1 MSTNFI
7 KINNLSSLNDEKNN
21 KTITFKFKSS
31 FIDNNTYNQDNNDT
45 SNTSPFLIKKI
56 EINDHSSINN
66 PFLNVLNNL
75 DNTSINK
82 NDNPFKLVLEQN
94 VKSFEKKNLPKF
106 IENSLII
113 PKEEKY
119 KCKHKKYFSSFCI
132 DDPIEEGGLMC
143 YECLYKY
150 HKNHISKC
158 IPIKMDYFPIYKNH
172 YKNYIKK
179 YKEKLTN
186 KFDKIISLLDNYEN
200 EEMEDISYLLEKKL
214 DLSFELPIE
223 IPFIERLEIGANQ
236 KISAIVE
243 REIINIQ
250 NDNHY
255 NYCVIY
261 LNLFQSELKNLK
273 FENNP
278 KDTETIKFRSSVN
291 LNLLGLGIPKI
302 KEGKEKDIEVYLF
315 KDNTLLEDKL
325 KFENNDNLSLGVF
338 ESGKKE
344 IIKDNEYSFVFKYI
358 KDFTCIC
365 REEKYNDNSKIMA
378 KSNNPESILACL
390 IIELN

>member
-1 MSTNFI
+1 MSTNFLN
-7 KINNLSSLNDEKNN
+7 INTLSSLNNENNN
-21 KTITFKFKSS
+21 KTTIFKFKSL
-31 FIDNNTYNQDNNDT
+31 FLDNDNNNHNNEYI
-45 SNTSPFLIKKI
+45 SNSSQFLIKKK
-56 EINDHSSINN
+56 EINNHSFIN
-66 PFLNVLNNL
+66 PFADVLNN
-75 DNTSINK
+75 TSIIK
-82 NDNPFKLVLEQN
+82 NDNPFKVVIEKN
-94 VKSFEKKNLPKF
+94 VKSFENKNMSKN
-106 IENSLII
+106 IENSLILE
-113 PKEEKY
+113 KEEKC
-119 KCKHKKYFSSFCI
+119 KCNHKKYFASFCI

-158 IPIKMDYFPIYKNH
+158 IPIKTDYFPIYKNH
-172 YKNYIKK
+172 YKNCIKK

-214 DLSFELPIE
+214 DISFELPIE
-223 IPFIERLEIGANQ
+223 IPFIERLEIGVNK
-236 KISAIVE
+236 KISSIVE

-255 NYCVIY
+255 NYSVIY
-261 LNLFQSELKNLK
+261 LNLFQNELKKLK
-273 FENNP
+273 LIENNS

-302 KEGKEKDIEVYLF
+302 KEGKEEDIEVNLF
-315 KDNTLLEDKL
+315 KDNNLLEDKL
-325 KFENNDNLSLGVF
+325 KFENNDNLSVGIF
-338 ESGKKE
+338 ESGKIE
-344 IIKDNEYSFVFKYI
+344 VIKDNEYSIMFKYI
-358 KDFTCIC
+358 KDFTCIS
-365 REEKYNDNSKIMA
+365 REEKHNDNSKITA

>member
-1 MSTNFI
+1 MSTNFLN
-7 KINNLSSLNDEKNN
+7 INTLSSLNNENNN
-21 KTITFKFKSS
+21 KTTIFKFKSL
-31 FIDNNTYNQDNNDT
+31 FLDNDNNNHDNEYI
-45 SNTSPFLIKKI
+45 SNSSQFLIKKK
-56 EINDHSSINN
+56 EINNHSFIN
-66 PFLNVLNNL
+66 PFADVLNN
-75 DNTSINK
+75 TSIIK
-82 NDNPFKLVLEQN
+82 NDNPFKVVIEKN
-94 VKSFEKKNLPKF
+94 VKSFENKNMSKN

-113 PKEEKY
+113 EKEEKC
-119 KCKHKKYFSSFCI
+119 KCNHKKYFSSFCI

-158 IPIKMDYFPIYKNH
+158 IPIKTDYFPIYKNH
-172 YKNYIKK
+172 YKNCIKK

-214 DLSFELPIE
+214 DISFELPIE
-223 IPFIERLEIGANQ
+223 IPFIERLEIGVNK
-236 KISAIVE
+236 KISSIVE

-255 NYCVIY
+255 NYSVIY
-261 LNLFQSELKNLK
+261 LNLFQNELKKLK
-273 FENNP
+273 LIENNS

-302 KEGKEKDIEVYLF
+302 KEGKEEDIEVNLF
-315 KDNTLLEDKL
+315 KDNNLLEDKL
-325 KFENNDNLSLGVF
+325 KFENNDNLSVGIF
-338 ESGKKE
+338 ESGKIE
-344 IIKDNEYSFVFKYI
+344 VIKDNEYSIMFKYI
-358 KDFTCIC
+358 KDFTCIS
-365 REEKYNDNSKIMA
+365 REEKHNDNSKITA

>member
-1 MSTNFI
+1 MSTNFLN
-7 KINNLSSLNDEKNN
+7 INTLSSLNNENNN
-21 KTITFKFKSS
+21 KTTIFKFKSL
-31 FIDNNTYNQDNNDT
+31 FLDNDNNNHDNEDI
-45 SNTSPFLIKKI
+45 SNSSQFLIKKK
-56 EINDHSSINN
+56 EINNHSFIN
-66 PFLNVLNNL
+66 PFADILN
-75 DNTSINK
+75 NTSIIK
-82 NDNPFKLVLEQN
+82 NDNPFKVVIEKN
-94 VKSFEKKNLPKF
+94 VKPFENKNMSKN

-113 PKEEKY
+113 EKEEKC
-119 KCKHKKYFSSFCI
+119 KCNHKKYFASFCI

-158 IPIKMDYFPIYKNH
+158 IPIKTDYFPIYKNH
-172 YKNYIKK
+172 YKNCIKK

-186 KFDKIISLLDNYEN
+186 KFEKIISLLDNYEN

-214 DLSFELPIE
+214 DISFELPIE
-223 IPFIERLEIGANQ
+223 IPFIERLEIGVNK
-236 KISAIVE
+236 KISSIVE

-255 NYCVIY
+255 NYSVIY
-261 LNLFQSELKNLK
+261 LNLFQNELKKLK
-273 FENNP
+273 LIENNS

-302 KEGKEKDIEVYLF
+302 KEGKEEDIEVNLF
-315 KDNTLLEDKL
+315 KDNSLLEDKL
-325 KFENNDNLSLGVF
+325 KFENNDNLSVGIF
-338 ESGKKE
+338 ESGKIE
-344 IIKDNEYSFVFKYI
+344 VIKDNEYSIMFKYI
-358 KDFTCIC
+358 KDFTCIS
-365 REEKYNDNSKIMA
+365 REEKHNDNSKITA

>member
-1 MSTNFI
+1 MSTNFLN
-7 KINNLSSLNDEKNN
+7 INTLSSLNNENNN
-21 KTITFKFKSS
+21 KTTIFKFKSL
-31 FIDNNTYNQDNNDT
+31 FLDNDNNNHDNEYI
-45 SNTSPFLIKKI
+45 SNSSQFLIKKK
-56 EINDHSSINN
+56 EINNHSFIN
-66 PFLNVLNNL
+66 PFADVLNN
-75 DNTSINK
+75 TSIIK
-82 NDNPFKLVLEQN
+82 NDNPFKVVIEKN
-94 VKSFEKKNLPKF
+94 VKSFENKNMSKN
-106 IENSLII
+106 IENSLILE
-113 PKEEKY
+113 KEEKC
-119 KCKHKKYFSSFCI
+119 KCNHKKYFASFCI

-158 IPIKMDYFPIYKNH
+158 IPIKTDYFPIYKNH
-172 YKNYIKK
+172 YKNCIKK

-214 DLSFELPIE
+214 DISFELPIE
-223 IPFIERLEIGANQ
+223 IPFIERLEIGVNK
-236 KISAIVE
+236 KISSIVE

-255 NYCVIY
+255 NYSVIY
-261 LNLFQSELKNLK
+261 LNLFQNELKKLK
-273 FENNP
+273 LIENNS

-302 KEGKEKDIEVYLF
+302 KEGKEEDIEVNLF
-315 KDNTLLEDKL
+315 KDNNLLEDKL
-325 KFENNDNLSLGVF
+325 KFENNDNLSVGIF
-338 ESGKKE
+338 ESGKIE
-344 IIKDNEYSFVFKYI
+344 VIKDNEYSIMFKYI
-358 KDFTCIC
+358 KDFTCIS
-365 REEKYNDNSKIMA
+365 REEKHNDNSKITA

>member
-1 MSTNFI
+1 MSTNFLN
-7 KINNLSSLNDEKNN
+7 INTLSSLNNENNN
-21 KTITFKFKSS
+21 KTTIFKFKSL
-31 FIDNNTYNQDNNDT
+31 FLDNDNNNHNNEDI
-45 SNTSPFLIKKI
+45 SNSSQFLIKKK
-56 EINDHSSINN
+56 EINNHSFIN
-66 PFLNVLNNL
+66 PFADVLNN
-75 DNTSINK
+75 TSIIK
-82 NDNPFKLVLEQN
+82 NDNPFKVVIEKN
-94 VKSFEKKNLPKF
+94 VKSFENKNMSKN
-106 IENSLII
+106 IENSLILE
-113 PKEEKY
+113 KEEKC
-119 KCKHKKYFSSFCI
+119 KCNHKKYFASFCI

-158 IPIKMDYFPIYKNH
+158 IPIKTDYFPIYKNH
-172 YKNYIKK
+172 YKNCIKK

-214 DLSFELPIE
+214 DISFELPIE
-223 IPFIERLEIGANQ
+223 IPFIERLEIGVNK
-236 KISAIVE
+236 KISSIVE

-255 NYCVIY
+255 NYSVIY
-261 LNLFQSELKNLK
+261 LNLFQNELKKLK
-273 FENNP
+273 LIENNS

-302 KEGKEKDIEVYLF
+302 KEGKEEDIEVNLF
-315 KDNTLLEDKL
+315 KDNSLLEDKL
-325 KFENNDNLSLGVF
+325 KFENNDNLSVGIF
-338 ESGKKE
+338 ESGKIE
-344 IIKDNEYSFVFKYI
+344 VIKDNEYSIMFKYI
-358 KDFTCIC
+358 KDFTCIS
-365 REEKYNDNSKIMA
+365 REEKHNDNSKITA

>member
-1 MSTNFI
+1 MSTNFLN
-7 KINNLSSLNDEKNN
+7 INTLSSLNNENNN
-21 KTITFKFKSS
+21 KTTIFKFKSL
-31 FIDNNTYNQDNNDT
+31 FLDNDNNNHDNEDI
-45 SNTSPFLIKKI
+45 SNSSQFLIKKK
-56 EINDHSSINN
+56 EINNHSFIN
-66 PFLNVLNNL
+66 PFADILN
-75 DNTSINK
+75 NTSIIK
-82 NDNPFKLVLEQN
+82 NDNPFKVVIEKN
-94 VKSFEKKNLPKF
+94 VKSFENKNMSKN

-113 PKEEKY
+113 EKEEKC
-119 KCKHKKYFSSFCI
+119 KCNHKKYFASFCI

-158 IPIKMDYFPIYKNH
+158 IPIKTDYFPIYKNH
-172 YKNYIKK
+172 YKNCIKK

-186 KFDKIISLLDNYEN
+186 KFEKIISLLDNYEN

-214 DLSFELPIE
+214 DISFELPIE
-223 IPFIERLEIGANQ
+223 IPFIERLEIGVNK
-236 KISAIVE
+236 KISSIVE

-255 NYCVIY
+255 NYSVIY
-261 LNLFQSELKNLK
+261 LNLFQNELKKLK
-273 FENNP
+273 LIENNS

-302 KEGKEKDIEVYLF
+302 KEGKEEDIEVYLF
-315 KDNTLLEDKL
+315 KDNSLLEDKL
-325 KFENNDNLSLGVF
+325 KFENNDNLSVGIF
-338 ESGKKE
+338 ESGKIE
-344 IIKDNEYSFVFKYI
+344 VIKDNEYSIMFKYI
-358 KDFTCIC
+358 KNFTCIS
-365 REEKYNDNSKIMA
+365 REEKHNDNSKITA

>member
-1 MSTNFI
+1 MSTNFLN
-7 KINNLSSLNDEKNN
+7 INTLSSLNNENNN
-21 KTITFKFKSS
+21 KTTIFKFKSL
-31 FIDNNTYNQDNNDT
+31 FLDNDNNNHDNEYI
-45 SNTSPFLIKKI
+45 SNSSQFLIKKK
-56 EINDHSSINN
+56 EINNHSFIN
-66 PFLNVLNNL
+66 PFADVLNN
-75 DNTSINK
+75 TSIIK
-82 NDNPFKLVLEQN
+82 NDNPFKVVIEKN
-94 VKSFEKKNLPKF
+94 VKSFENKNMSKN

-113 PKEEKY
+113 EKEEKC
-119 KCKHKKYFSSFCI
+119 KCNHKKYFASFCI

-158 IPIKMDYFPIYKNH
+158 IPIKTDYFPIYKNH
-172 YKNYIKK
+172 YKNCIKK

-200 EEMEDISYLLEKKL
+200 EEMEEISYLLEKKL
-214 DLSFELPIE
+214 DISFELPIE
-223 IPFIERLEIGANQ
+223 IPFIERLEIGVNK
-236 KISAIVE
+236 KISSIVE

-255 NYCVIY
+255 NYSVIY
-261 LNLFQSELKNLK
+261 LNLFQNELKKLK
-273 FENNP
+273 LIENNS

-302 KEGKEKDIEVYLF
+302 KEGKEEDIEVNLF
-315 KDNTLLEDKL
+315 KDNNLLEDKL
-325 KFENNDNLSLGVF
+325 KFENNDNLSVGIF
-338 ESGKKE
+338 ESGKIE
-344 IIKDNEYSFVFKYI
+344 VIKDNEYSIMFKYI
-358 KDFTCIC
+358 KDFTCIS
-365 REEKYNDNSKIMA
+365 REEKHNDNSKITA

>member
-1 MSTNFI
+1 MSTNFLN
-7 KINNLSSLNDEKNN
+7 INTLSSLNNENNN
-21 KTITFKFKSS
+21 KTTIFKFKSL
-31 FIDNNTYNQDNNDT
+31 FLDNDNNNHNNEDI
-45 SNTSPFLIKKI
+45 SNSSQFLIKKK
-56 EINDHSSINN
+56 EINNHSFIN
-66 PFLNVLNNL
+66 PFADVLNN
-75 DNTSINK
+75 TSIIK
-82 NDNPFKLVLEQN
+82 NDNPFKVVIEKN
-94 VKSFEKKNLPKF
+94 VKSFENKNMSKN
-106 IENSLII
+106 IENSLILE
-113 PKEEKY
+113 KEEKC
-119 KCKHKKYFSSFCI
+119 KCNHKKYFASFCI

-158 IPIKMDYFPIYKNH
+158 IPIKTDYFPIYKNH
-172 YKNYIKK
+172 YKNCIKK

-214 DLSFELPIE
+214 DISFELPIE
-223 IPFIERLEIGANQ
+223 IPFIERLEIGVNK
-236 KISAIVE
+236 KISSIVE

-255 NYCVIY
+255 NYSVIY
-261 LNLFQSELKNLK
+261 LNLFQNELKKLK
-273 FENNP
+273 LIENNS

-302 KEGKEKDIEVYLF
+302 KEGKEEDIEVNLF
-315 KDNTLLEDKL
+315 KDNNLLEDKL
-325 KFENNDNLSLGVF
+325 KFENNDNLSVGIF
-338 ESGKKE
+338 ESGKIE
-344 IIKDNEYSFVFKYI
+344 VIKDNEYSIMFKYI
-358 KDFTCIC
+358 KDFTCIS
-365 REEKYNDNSKIMA
+365 REEKHNDNSKITA

>member
-1 MSTNFI
+1 MSTNFLN
-7 KINNLSSLNDEKNN
+7 INTLSSLNNENNN
-21 KTITFKFKSS
+21 KTTIFKFKSL
-31 FIDNNTYNQDNNDT
+31 FLDNDNNNHDNEDI
-45 SNTSPFLIKKI
+45 SNSSQFLIKKK
-56 EINDHSSINN
+56 EINNHSFIN
-66 PFLNVLNNL
+66 PFADILN
-75 DNTSINK
+75 NTSIIK
-82 NDNPFKLVLEQN
+82 NDNPFKVVIEKN
-94 VKSFEKKNLPKF
+94 VKSFENKNMSKN

-113 PKEEKY
+113 EKEEKC
-119 KCKHKKYFSSFCI
+119 KCNHKKYFASFCI

-158 IPIKMDYFPIYKNH
+158 IPIKTDYFPIYKNH
-172 YKNYIKK
+172 YKNCIKK

-186 KFDKIISLLDNYEN
+186 KFEKIISLLDNYEN

-214 DLSFELPIE
+214 DISFELPIE
-223 IPFIERLEIGANQ
+223 IPFIERLEIGVNK
-236 KISAIVE
+236 KISSIVE

-255 NYCVIY
+255 NYSVIY
-261 LNLFQSELKNLK
+261 LNLFQNELKKLK
-273 FENNP
+273 LIENNS

-302 KEGKEKDIEVYLF
+302 KEGKEEDIEVYLF
-315 KDNTLLEDKL
+315 KDNSLLEDKL
-325 KFENNDNLSLGVF
+325 KFENNDNLSVGIF
-338 ESGKKE
+338 ESGKIE
-344 IIKDNEYSFVFKYI
+344 VIKDNEYSIMFKYI
-358 KDFTCIC
+358 KDFTCIS
-365 REEKYNDNSKIMA
+365 REEKHNDNSKITA